1 MPETLSLAAFATT
14 VSSKSYARFRQV
26 AAKPKYGAFIT
37 SIRRFAQCSQ
47 GDRMSLS
54 GDGAFKTWRAMR
66 APDSNNPRYGGAGIT
81 VCTRWLYG

>member
-37 SIRRFAQCSQ
+37 SIRTICTMQSGRQDEPVRGRRF
-47 GDRMSLS
+47 
-54 GDGAFKTWRAMR
+54 
-66 APDSNNPRYGGAGIT
+66 
-81 VCTRWLYG
+81 